1 MFNVFVSYSSH
12 DLHAAD
18 LIRKSLSGIE
28 ASVFIAEHSVRAGES
43 LPTRILD
50 AIKRC
55 DLFILLWSVKSKESG
70 WVNQEIG
77 AARAS
82 GKTILPIMLESGIRL
97 PDLVGDLK
105 YLSVHDEPQ
114 AALAWL
120 RENISGR
127 VRKKQQNEIIGW
139 GILAVLG
146 ILALNSKE

>member
-1 MFNVFVSYSSH
+1 
-12 DLHAAD
+12 
-18 LIRKSLSGIE
+18 
-28 ASVFIAEHSVRAGES
+28 
-43 LPTRILD
+43 
-50 AIKRC
+50 
-55 DLFILLWSVKSKESG
+55 
-70 WVNQEIG
+70 VNQEIG

-146 ILALNSKE
+146 ILALDSKE